1 MTQLSVVSPQP
12 DLPWPSHPAAG
23 LFPLLT
29 DAELQDLADDI
40 KANGLHEPVWTWED
54 PERGTVLLD
63 GRNRILAC
71 QLAGAEII
79 HRQYHGTDPIGFI
92 VSENIRRRHLTA
104 GQRAFLALGVEQ
116 LYAASTKRGRPPKV
130 TEVIPVSPPGF
141 PAAEERQAGQELY
154 GPGAFLQRN
163 QETRADLHEFT
174 PYERRS
180 EARAAKAT
188 GASGRAVAQA
198 KRITE
203 QAPDLAE
210 QVRSGKMAIDQADR
224 VIRNREAEERRTEQA
239 AAAVMAQPVRLATD
253 IRHGDFRAVFGDLCG
268 VHAVITDPPYGRE
281 YLPLLGDLAR
291 WAARV
296 LGPDGVLAV
305 LYGQTWLPEAY
316 AQLGSGPLAYRWT
329 GCWLAPG
336 AGYVSHDRRV
346 SSQWKPVLVYG
357 GGPRFHDVFR
367 SGDTTGTDAKQ
378 LHEWGQDLCGF
389 SEMCGRLSA
398 PGQLVADPFCGSGTT
413 LLAARLAG
421 CHVAGCDISEAAVTT
436 TRQRLGLPG

>member
-104 GQRAFLALGVEQ
+104 GQRAFLALEVKPVNQ
-116 LYAASTKRGRPPKV
+116 KSTGPTFDYV
-130 TEVIPVSPPGF
+130 AE
-141 PAAEERQAGQELY
+141 PAKPIDTL
-154 GPGAFLQRN
+154 
-163 QETRADLHEFT
+163 
-174 PYERRS
+174 
-180 EARAAKAT
+180 AKAAAT
-188 GASGRAVAQA
+188 ARVDRSTMAQVT
-198 KRITE
+198 RI
-203 QAPDLAE
+203 QRDAPDLAE
-210 QVRSGKMAIDQADR
+210 QIKSGDMSAKSAIR

-378 LHEWGQDLCGF
+378 LHEWGQDLGGF